1 MRKLAI
7 IAMLALAGAL
17 SLTACGKKGGE
28 AQNQTQQA
36 AKLTR
41 PAADA
46 GKAAWQAYLGQVLQT
61 GNYMKGM
68 TGDRPYVY
76 YVASGSDDQAAAER
90 QRQLEN
96 VSNRIAIGILPG
108 YLVAFAGPSSST
120 TADLIGQAFQGAKP
134 GSLNKVIVVFIGDK
148 ADEQRVADVVKP
160 TGAIFRF
167 AQM

>member
-7 IAMLALAGAL
+7 IAMLALAGVV

-28 AQNQTQQA
+28 AQQTQQA

-41 PAADA
+41 PAATA
-46 GKAAWQAYLGQVLQT
+46 SKAAWQSYLVQVLQS
-61 GNYMKGM
+61 GDNMKGM

-76 YVASGSDDQAAAER
+76 YVAGGDTDKAAAER
-90 QRQLEN
+90 DRQLGN
-96 VSNRIAIGILPG
+96 VSDTIARGVLPG
-108 YLVAFAGPSSST
+108 YLMAFAGPDSSK
-120 TADLIGQAFQGAKP
+120 TADLILAAFQDAKP
-134 GSLNKVIVVFIGDK
+134 GSLSKVIVVFIGDK